1 MEYDSLTTG
10 LKVLPAL
17 LQEKIKVLTD
27 TPPLPIWHD
36 QARGVPN
43 LCLRSALFG
52 VIQRGRRKAVKGEMV
67 AAVKGLEIRYTG
79 WRLDQG
85 DFDVLAHAL
94 HLMSRHQ
101 QKFGLRCS
109 HLQFSAKGFLRGIGR
124 ITGKSG
130 REWLKDSLRRLI
142 ATAVEIKA
150 DIPDGIARGSY
161 TYAGSLIDEFY
172 HNEHNQTYFLKINP
186 KLAKIFD
193 AGWTQLQ
200 WQQRLDLKTDLAK
213 WLHGFY
219 ASHRN
224 PYPFK
229 VNTLM
234 RLCGSECNR
243 LVDFR
248 RSLRMAMQELLHAE
262 VLASWKI
269 DQEDKVHVQ
278 KMDLKY
284 GHQEKI
290 EGA

>member
-1 MEYDSLTTG
+1 MENDNFATG
-10 LKVLPAL
+10 LKVLPPQ
-17 LQEKIKVLTD
+17 LQEKIKILTD
-27 TPPLPIWHD
+27 TPPLPVWHD
-36 QARGVPN
+36 QARGIPN

-67 AAVKGLEIRYTG
+67 AAVKGLAIRYTG

-101 QKFGLRCS
+101 QEMGPPGS
-109 HLQFSAKGFLRGIGR
+109 HLPFSAKGFLRGIGR
-124 ITGKSG
+124 VTGKSG
-130 REWLKDSLRRLI
+130 REWLKDSFRRLT
-142 ATAVEIKA
+142 ATAVEIKI

-172 HNEHNQTYFLKINP
+172 YNERDQTYFLKINP

-200 WQQRLDLKTDLAK
+200 WQQRLNLKTDLAK

-224 PYPFK
+224 PYPIK
-229 VNTLM
+229 VDTLM
-234 RLCGSECNR
+234 QLCGSECNR

-248 RSLRMAMQELLHAE
+248 RSLRMAMNELLHTE

-269 DQEDKVHVQ
+269 DQEDKVYVQ
-278 KMDLKY
+278 KSDSKY
-284 GHQEKI
+284 GLQEKI